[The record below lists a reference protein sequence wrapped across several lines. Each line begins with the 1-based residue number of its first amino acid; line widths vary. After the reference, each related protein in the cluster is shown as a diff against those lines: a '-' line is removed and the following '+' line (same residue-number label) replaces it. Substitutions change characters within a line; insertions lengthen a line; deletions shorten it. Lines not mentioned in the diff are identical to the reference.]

1 MGSAP
6 ERQAGDDAFFALLEQ
21 HRARLFIRVMHA
33 LPRDPRCSVCRA
45 PFAGIGGSI
54 MRHFGYRPSRKNARL
69 CESCFARIPD
79 GGAEMS
85 IGVLFADVRGFTA
98 LAEHQGAA
106 ETTALLNRFYEV
118 GIAILSRHAIIDK
131 LVGDQ
136 VMALYLPHL
145 LDDRAP
151 MRMVQDAREL
161 IQATPNDVQIGVGID
176 FGPAVVGNVGSG
188 SVKDF
193 TAIGDVVNTA
203 SRLQGAAAAG
213 EIVLTLRVAD
223 LVADELD
230 GAERRTLEL
239 KGKSAPE
246 PVLVLHPHTD
256 PVAVEPAAH

>member
-21 HRARLFIRVMHA
+21 HRARLFIRLMRA
-33 LPRDPRCSVCRA
+33 LPGDPRCAVCRA
-45 PFAGIGGSI
+45 PFARIGGRI
-54 MRHFGYRPSRKNARL
+54 MRHFGYGPSRKNPRL

-79 GGAEMS
+79 GGVQMS
-85 IGVLFADVRGFTA
+85 VGVLFADVRGFTA
-98 LAEHQGAA
+98 LTERTSAA

-118 GIAILSRHAIIDK
+118 AIAILSRDAIIDK

-145 LDDRAP
+145 LSDRAP
-151 MRMVQDAREL
+151 VRMIADAREL
-161 IQATPNDVQIGVGID
+161 VQATADDLQIGVGID

-203 SRLQGAAAAG
+203 ARLQAAAG
-213 EIVLTLRVAD
+213 AGEVVVTLRAAD
-223 LVADELD
+223 LAAGDLE
-230 GAERRTLEL
+230 GAQPRTLEL
-239 KGKSAPE
+239 KGKAAPE
-246 PVLVLHPHTD
+246 PVVVLRPR
-256 PVAVEPAAH
+256 AGLAA